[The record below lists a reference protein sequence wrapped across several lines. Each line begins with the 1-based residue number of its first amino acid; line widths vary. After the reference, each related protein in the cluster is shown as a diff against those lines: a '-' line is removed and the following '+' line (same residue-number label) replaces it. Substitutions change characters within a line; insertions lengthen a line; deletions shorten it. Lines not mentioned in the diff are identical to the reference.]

1 MNVPNSHWCQYCG
14 TPFDSKR
21 YLSQHQARAKSCRKY
36 RDALFCCQRCGI
48 FRTKGIRN
56 FDLHLETCT
65 GVQPENSVQ
74 SNILERLRVELSSV
88 RTKLSVEKVRSNIYL
103 ALLDSHTT
111 IDIGNIVYREGES
124 VHLFDLKPRT
134 KIFLE
139 ERVPTIK
146 LVGNKKQEDS
156 GSRGSSEAQ
165 KEQCSYRRAPK
176 QLENNPEP
184 TNKDRTL
191 LIDQIDKRSR
201 ETLNQLDEEKTRVI
215 TKSCQDLITQLLNS
229 RGYTKLLRNL
239 KTERSKLLGTLG
251 LQEYTQVVQSHI
263 EQLAEVF
270 RNKQQSDKKIKSNI
284 LNSLT
289 PVEARLLRYSGYT
302 DTHMDAA
309 CRERL
314 EAVVRHGRVFSK
326 EFEPY
331 SVQSLSDRLT
341 TYSIA
346 VFPIEKLIRWALVNS
361 YGFWNVVYL
370 DWPRSSSED
379 PYSFYVLH
387 KIKKGK
393 RYWNMDCRLE
403 DFTTDLITCI
413 QPYLTKTFRD
423 LYYATFSDNGYRP
436 NAMELSPFAAE
447 DCEQLARNIIM
458 LSQPRKLCGK
468 IRTLLVEECTYK
480 HTCKD
485 NFSLLGDDP
494 LQRKRFQGRE
504 KIEMVST
511 IRQLFDQITDEQAVN
526 FYKSRNTA

>member
-14 TPFDSKR
+14 IPFDSKR

-56 FDLHLETCT
+56 FDSHLETCT
-65 GVQPENSVQ
+65 GVQPENSVHN
-74 SNILERLRVELSSV
+74 NILERLRAELSST
-88 RTKLSVEKVRSNIYL
+88 RAELSAEKVRGNIYL
-103 ALLDSHTT
+103 ALLDSHSTVDVRS
-111 IDIGNIVYREGES
+111 IISQQGQS

-139 ERVPTIK
+139 ERVAPTQ
-146 LVGNKKQEDS
+146 LSGNKKQEDPK
-156 GSRGSSEAQ
+156 SRGSSEAH
-165 KEQCSYRRAPK
+165 CSYRRAPK

-184 TNKDRTL
+184 TNKDRSL
-191 LIDQIDKRSR
+191 LINEIDKRSR
-201 ETLNQLDEEKTRVI
+201 ETLNRLDEKKTEII
-215 TKSCQDLITQLLNS
+215 TKSCRDLINQLLSS
-229 RGYTKLLRNL
+229 RVYTKLLRKL
-239 KTERSKLLGTLG
+239 KMERSKLLGTLA
-251 LQEYTQVVQSHI
+251 LQEYAQIVQSHI
-263 EQLAEVF
+263 QQLAEIF

-289 PVEARLLRYSGYT
+289 PVEARLLRYPGYT

-314 EAVVRHGRVFSK
+314 EAVMRHGRVFSK

-331 SVQSLSDRLT
+331 SVQDLSDRLT
-341 TYSIA
+341 TYSVA
-346 VFPIEKLIRWALVNS
+346 VFPVEKLIRWALVNP

-370 DWPRSSSED
+370 AWPRSSSED

-413 QPYLTKTFRD
+413 QPYLIKTFRD

-447 DCEQLARNIIM
+447 DCEQLARNIIL
-458 LSQPRKLCGK
+458 LSQPRKLCSK
-468 IRTLLVEECTYK
+468 LRVLLVEECTYK

-494 LQRKRFQGRE
+494 LQRKRFQGVE

-526 FYKSRNTA
+526 FYKSRNVA